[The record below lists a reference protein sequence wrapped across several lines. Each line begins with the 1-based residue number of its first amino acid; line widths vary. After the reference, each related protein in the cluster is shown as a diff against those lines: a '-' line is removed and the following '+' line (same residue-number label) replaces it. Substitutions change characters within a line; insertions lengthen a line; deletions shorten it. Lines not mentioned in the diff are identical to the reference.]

1 MVVMMVMMMITTV
14 TMIVITLPRQ
24 PYISRAWEEGM
35 RENIRARYQL
45 FGGNRNFTVLDKHD
59 NIKHFLGKMK
69 KLKRSQSGLQ
79 KRTKLFQM
87 ESHSMT
93 SVMRENIANASF
105 IQFYHSLRFLSA
117 LGRLS

>member
-59 NIKHFLGKMK
+59 NIKNFLGKMK

-93 SVMRENIANASF
+93 SVMIENIANASF

>member
-1 MVVMMVMMMITTV
+1 MPGINF
-14 TMIVITLPRQ
+14 L
-24 PYISRAWEEGM
+24 EGT
-35 RENIRARYQL
+35 EI
-45 FGGNRNFTVLDKHD
+45 FTVLDEHD
-59 NIKHFLGKMK
+59 SVKHFLGKMR
-69 KLKRSQSGLQ
+69 KLKRSQSGSQ

-93 SVMRENIANASF
+93 SVMIENIANASF